1 MRLIARLLAPLT
13 CAAAL
18 AVVPAAPAHAGCAD
32 DLIAALKQP
41 PILFNLDPDR
51 YIEVVGGDV
60 IVHSGNITGD
70 ALSIVFFVEGRA
82 LTLVF
87 ATPAALLTFLN
98 CVKA

>member
-1 MRLIARLLAPLT
+1 MRTIARLLAPLT

-32 DLIAALKQP
+32 DLIAALSQP
-41 PILFNLDPDR
+41 PVFLSVDPDR
-51 YIEVVGGDV
+51 YIEVSGTD
-60 IVHSGNITGD
+60 IIIHSGNVTGD

-87 ATPAALLTFLN
+87 ATPAALLNFLN
-98 CVKA
+98 CIKA